1 MSRKGTL
8 FVITGPSGAGKGTVL
23 KKVIQ
28 SLDRLYFSVSATTRA
43 PREVELDGVHYHFLT
58 HEQFERLIAEER
70 LLEYAQYAKNYYGTP
85 LDPAL
90 QHLEMGEDVIL
101 EIELQGALQVKKRLP
116 QSVPVFIA
124 PPSFAELENRL
135 RGRGTETEEVIL
147 QRLSIARKECAAM
160 DQFRYV
166 VVNDQADTAADEL
179 RSIILAHRCL
189 TENRGFTLE

>member
-43 PREVELDGVHYHFLT
+43 PREGELDGVHYHFLT

-116 QSVPVFIA
+116 SLCPCSSRRLLLRNWRTVSGAVERRRRRSSSSGCPLHEKSARPWTSSV
-124 PPSFAELENRL
+124 
-135 RGRGTETEEVIL
+135 T
-147 QRLSIARKECAAM
+147 
-160 DQFRYV
+160 
-166 VVNDQADTAADEL
+166 
-179 RSIILAHRCL
+179 
-189 TENRGFTLE
+189 